1 MKKTILTFFSALLM
15 GLLLACSKDD
25 ADDTNYVL
33 DQDNSPEYLE
43 GKWKFLRYEI
53 VGSLLHPDLASGLDN
68 YYTENEFLR
77 IKDGFCE
84 VTRGDMTVGRFPYQ
98 IKDDCITMKKNCG
111 YDASTN
117 TIQTYPVP
125 YYYLYQYQFGNC
137 HDILVLTLIFLGSE
151 PDGSLPFLWN
161 DVRYIYKR
169 ISK

>member
-1 MKKTILTFFSALLM
+1 
-15 GLLLACSKDD
+15 
-25 ADDTNYVL
+25 
-33 DQDNSPEYLE
+33 
-43 GKWKFLRYEI
+43 
-53 VGSLLHPDLASGLDN
+53 LASGLDN
-68 YYTENEFLR
+68 YYTENEYLR

-169 ISK
+169 IS